1 MARLYWYFID
11 RPGLGRMLLAVH
23 HRIAPRTLYIDADK
37 FFPCTVAM
45 SGGGSLSADAVV
57 VAGAQ

>member
-1 MARLYWYFID
+1 MARLYWYFVD

-23 HRIAPRTLYIDADK
+23 HRIDADK
-37 FFPCTVAM
+37 FFPCTVVM
-45 SGGGSLSADAVV
+45 SGAGALSADAVV